1 MIKALNNAHGTAEVT
16 GPPILQLRDMPAAW
30 LTIVT
35 ASCYS
40 LSRNSASWV
49 SYGILAGGVVLALL
63 LGEWVIATVTLV
75 AGVALMLLLIVLV
88 PIGTIVFNS
97 VSRSRRIWAQPGGRA
112 VVTAKKIPGGW
123 EPNNA
128 SARPVRSGTATEL
141 LQSVVDYADET
152 GAKLVTR
159 ATNRRVAEL
168 YRDRWGFVIG
178 KTYRFPGSVQ
188 VSRERQAAPEDA
200 SSRR

>member
-1 MIKALNNAHGTAEVT
+1 MSNALDNSHGPARAAE
-16 GPPILQLRDMPAAW
+16 PPALQLRAMPAAW
-30 LTIVT
+30 WTIVT

-40 LSRNSASWV
+40 LSLNSAGWV
-49 SYGILAGGVVLALL
+49 SYGLLAGAVVLAVL
-63 LGEWVIATVTLV
+63 LGEWVIAVVTLV
-75 AGVALMLLLIVLV
+75 AGGGLTLLMIVFV

-97 VSRSRRIWAQPGGRA
+97 VSRNRRIWATPGGRA

-128 SARPVRSGTATEL
+128 SARPVRSRTATEL
-141 LQSVVDYADET
+141 LQSVVDYADQT

-188 VSRERQAAPEDA
+188 VSREPQAVPGQA
-200 SSRR
+200 SS